1 MTRLHRK
8 HRIALGLGL
17 GLLLGF
23 GGTTVQAAG
32 DAALYE
38 AVAPKGSTFVRLYN
52 ASNQEVSANVGSINL
67 EDVSPLSSSGF
78 EYLPAGQYSARVGSQ
93 NLPVNLSAEHY
104 YTLVTQS
111 GAAPL
116 LVEEPA
122 FKSKQKAL
130 LRVQNLSDKPL
141 TLKTADGKTEVV
153 KSVEPKGR
161 GDREINPVKAN
172 LALFDGERKVADL
185 KPISLA
191 RGEVVCLYVTG
202 TANQLNPVWVKPPV
216 KE

>member
-8 HRIALGLGL
+8 HRLALGLS
-17 GLLLGF
+17 LLLGLA
-23 GGTTVQAAG
+23 GTYAHAG
-32 DAALYE
+32 DGALYE

-52 ASNQEVSANVGSINL
+52 AGNQEASASVGSVSL
-67 EDVSPLSSSGF
+67 EDVSPLASSAF
-78 EYLPAGQYSARVGSQ
+78 EYLPAGQYSARIGAQS
-93 NLPVNLSAEHY
+93 LPVNLAAEHY
-104 YTLVTQS
+104 YTLVTQA
-111 GAAPL
+111 GGAPL

-191 RGEVVCLYVTG
+191 RGETVCLYVTG
-202 TANQLNPVWVKPPV
+202 SANQINPVWVKPPV

>member
-8 HRIALGLGL
+8 HHLALGLS
-17 GLLLGF
+17 LLLGF
-23 GGTTVQAAG
+23 AGSQAQAG
-32 DAALYE
+32 DGALYE

-52 ASNQEVSANVGSINL
+52 AGNQEVSASVGSVSL
-67 EDVSPLSSSGF
+67 EDVSPLASSAF
-78 EYLPAGQYSARVGSQ
+78 EYLPAGQYSARIGSQ
-93 NLPVNLSAEHY
+93 SLPVNLAAEHY
-104 YTLVTQS
+104 YTLVTQA
-111 GAAPL
+111 GGAPL

-122 FKSKQKAL
+122 FKSKQKAM
-130 LRVQNLSDKPL
+130 LRVQNLSDKAL

-191 RGEVVCLYVTG
+191 RGEIVCLYVTG
-202 TANQLNPVWVKPPV
+202 SANQINPVWVKPPV